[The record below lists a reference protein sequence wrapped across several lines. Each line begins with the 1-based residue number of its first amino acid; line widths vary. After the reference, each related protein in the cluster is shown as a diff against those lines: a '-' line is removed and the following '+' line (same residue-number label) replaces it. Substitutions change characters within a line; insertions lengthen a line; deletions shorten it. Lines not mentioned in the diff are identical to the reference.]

1 MIIAK
6 AKFVM
11 IVGTIVQATVTTI
24 VNYDRK
30 TFIIQVTGSRFRQAI
45 RSYPIEELNVKEQ
58 LVASWPLTPGKI
70 FQNLFSALL
79 PLWPKRPWQAFATMS
94 YNGTSRS

>member
-11 IVGTIVQATVTTI
+11 IVGTIVKATVTTI

-30 TFIIQVTGSRFRQAI
+30 TFKVQATGPRLRQAI

-58 LVASWPLTPGKI
+58 LVASGPLKPGHNI
-70 FQNLFSALL
+70 
-79 PLWPKRPWQAFATMS
+79 
-94 YNGTSRS
+94 